1 MPDFDLTGE
10 LSLKIELHMLRPI
23 TEKVHS
29 GNGPVSLVCSF
40 DFDLEKKSLKKKSA
54 RPPLF
59 PKKLWRT
66 TKQLFSFRPNRCR
79 LIVWSQLPDTGT

>member
-29 GNGPVSLVCSF
+29 GNGPVSLENKYICHQ
-40 DFDLEKKSLKKKSA
+40 A
-54 RPPLF
+54 R
-59 PKKLWRT
+59 K
-66 TKQLFSFRPNRCR
+66 
-79 LIVWSQLPDTGT
+79 

>member
-29 GNGPVSLVCSF
+29 GNGPVSLVLGSF
-40 DFDLEKKSLKKKSA
+40 AVTVVKNVNHMKNMKTA
-54 RPPLF
+54 P
-59 PKKLWRT
+59 
-66 TKQLFSFRPNRCR
+66 
-79 LIVWSQLPDTGT
+79 I